1 MPIHDP
7 SRLPAKCTSMR
18 RAFGIAGIVCL
29 ATIAGAALTAC
40 GSSGSSSGS
49 SGQAS
54 ASDPTKS
61 LLITIADPNPATNTA
76 PTWYA
81 YAEGIWKRLNLNVTI
96 IPGQGAQVP
105 VNIAAGRLLLGNFG
119 TTAAFPPAAAGHP
132 TSVIFALNTG
142 SEDGALFA
150 ATNGPVK
157 TWQDL
162 SGQKIGVV
170 GAGGS
175 SYGAA
180 TSWSAYLISHGL
192 QPAHIVVEPNPSVL
206 IAALVSGQ
214 IAASVDPPTIFES
227 AIAAGKVKEIVAASS
242 ALAKSVV
249 GTEEVGNAYFGL
261 RSLLAQNRTAITRF
275 IAGERIA
282 LAMVQKLSDTQV
294 AAVLAKTPPF
304 APTVVPAQTLVS
316 DVGLAR
322 PFWGID
328 NGYISASAWS
338 QSLQSF
344 KTWGLSTL
352 GQPIDLSSPTF
363 SYANMVDMSYW
374 EAATP
379 IVSNYYKKYGQ

>member
-1 MPIHDP
+1 MPIHDSP
-7 SRLPAKCTSMR
+7 RLPAKCTGMR
-18 RAFGIAGIVCL
+18 RVLGIAGILCL
-29 ATIAGAALTAC
+29 ATIAGAALAAC
-40 GSSGSSSGS
+40 GSSGSSSAS
-49 SGQAS
+49 SAQTS
-54 ASDPTKS
+54 ASDPTQQLS
-61 LLITIADPNPATNTA
+61 ITIADPNPATNTA

-81 YAEGIWKRLNLNVTI
+81 YAKGIWKQLNLNVTI
-96 IPGQGAQVP
+96 VPGQGAQVP
-105 VNIAAGRLLLGNFG
+105 VNIAAGRLLLGNYG
-119 TTAAFPPAAAGHP
+119 TTAAFPPTAAGHV
-132 TSVIFALNTG
+132 TNVIFGLNTG

-150 ATNGPVK
+150 STNGSVK

-180 TSWSAYLISHGL
+180 TSWSVYLTSHGL
-192 QPAHIVVEPNPSVL
+192 QPAHIVVEPNASVL

-227 AIAAGKVKEIVAASS
+227 AITAGKVKEVVAASS

-261 RSLLAQNRTAITRF
+261 KSLLAQNQAAITRF

-282 LAMVQKLSDTQV
+282 LAMVQKLSDAQV
-294 AAVLAKTPPF
+294 AAVLATTSPF
-304 APTVVPAQTLVS
+304 APSVVPSQTLVG

-344 KTWGLSTL
+344 KTWGLATL
-352 GQPIDLSSPTF
+352 GQPISLSSPEY
-363 SYANMVDMSYW
+363 SYANMVNMSYW

-379 IVSNYYKKYGQ
+379 IVNNNYKKYGQ